1 MTERPS
7 LEVAVV
13 MRREKLDNRWQPWR
27 WSLHDVVPHEPSFGT
42 EPRRILQDERE
53 ERWLHPGLVVK
64 LFRDEAEGYYLNVTT
79 PAPAWFVMW
88 RMEEQ
93 ATSPSRARPT

>member
-42 EPRRILQDERE
+42 EQRRILQD
-53 ERWLHPGLVVK
+53 
-64 LFRDEAEGYYLNVTT
+64 
-79 PAPAWFVMW
+79 
-88 RMEEQ
+88 
-93 ATSPSRARPT
+93 